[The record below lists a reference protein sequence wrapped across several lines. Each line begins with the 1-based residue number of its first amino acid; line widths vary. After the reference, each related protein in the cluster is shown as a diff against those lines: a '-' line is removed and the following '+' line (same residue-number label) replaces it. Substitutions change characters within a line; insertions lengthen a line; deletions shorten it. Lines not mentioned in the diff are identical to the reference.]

1 VAVNNVINARIL
13 TENRVKETTWDL
25 HDAREA
31 WSTPRCERDTARDEE
46 ANISQ
51 VNQLTKLSAESERS
65 ARDHDRSLK
74 PQRVRT
80 AKVKVRPHTRRS
92 RPRLH

>member
-13 TENRVKETTWDL
+13 TENRVKETAWNL
-25 HDAREA
+25 HDARKA
-31 WSTPRCERDTARDEE
+31 WSTPRCERDTARDEK

-51 VNQLTKLSAESERS
+51 VNQLTHLSTESERS

-74 PQRVRT
+74 PQRVRAT
-80 AKVKVRPHTRRS
+80 KIKVRPHTCRS